1 MVTRRSSPIALLL
14 ALAAAL
20 VLVTLGRPRP
30 ALVLLI
36 TTGVGI
42 LGTLSLEAALMRIL
56 QPGRPRFSRAAAVL
70 LVGHLAVWAVFAAG
84 LFRWRHAIEL
94 WAVAAGVGCYLLGL
108 SMGGMNIRGGSPREE

>member
-1 MVTRRSSPIALLL
+1 MVTRRSAPIALLL
-14 ALAAAL
+14 ALAASA
-20 VLVTLGRPRP
+20 VLTMLGRPRP

-42 LGTLSLEAALMRIL
+42 LATLSLEAALVRIL
-56 QPGRPRFSRAAAVL
+56 QPGRPRLSRAAAVL
-70 LVGHLAVWAVFAAG
+70 LIGHLAIWAVFAAG
-84 LFRWRHAIEL
+84 LFRWRDAIEL